1 MEIPR
6 LLFLIKIYGKVTD
19 FNGNPME
26 RVEIVVLSREFKA
39 IYQTFSDADGK
50 YSLDI
55 SRGNYIA
62 LWACKDYAIKNLEY
76 WAWNIPAYQDLEIN
90 PRINGLEVYAINAWI
105 PQGGLPSM
113 QIYFRPMSLKRA
125 KEFSQHLGIGFPLS
139 PDELRNLSYNFS
151 IIDIAPNLTKGDI
164 EVLIDDQTVEVL
176 EVNKVREAA
185 GGNRS
190 IYGYLI
196 QTTIPTNLKNS
207 DYSRIRI
214 IVSGRET
221 GEKGEGCLFYRRI
234 WEMDNWV

>member
-1 MEIPR
+1 MVVDFR
-6 LLFLIKIYGKVTD
+6 CLDNLLGLLRVIGLESLINKRMYRNSEATVLIRIYGKVTD

-113 QIYFRPMSLKRA
+113 QIYFRPMSLERA
-125 KEFSQHLGIGFPLS
+125 KEFSQRLGIGFP
-139 PDELRNLSYNFS
+139 PITR
-151 IIDIAPNLTKGDI
+151 
-164 EVLIDDQTVEVL
+164 
-176 EVNKVREAA
+176 
-185 GGNRS
+185 
-190 IYGYLI
+190 
-196 QTTIPTNLKNS
+196 
-207 DYSRIRI
+207 
-214 IVSGRET
+214 
-221 GEKGEGCLFYRRI
+221 
-234 WEMDNWV
+234 